1 MKDNTNPERKM
12 KKMTS
17 FLRTR
22 LTLRAAF
29 EDAQEKLEVY
39 TECFEKLLESRE
51 FTQEEMDRATNLMTD
66 AQDETLRAEQTWKSS
81 REFTDWKLFGQQEEA

>member
-1 MKDNTNPERKM
+1 M

-22 LTLRAAF
+22 LSLRAAF
-29 EDAQEKLEVY
+29 EDAQEKLEAS
-39 TECFEKLLESRE
+39 TESFEKLLASRE

-66 AQDETLRAEQTWKSS
+66 AQDEMRKAEQTWKSS

>member
-1 MKDNTNPERKM
+1 MQNNSDPERKM
-12 KKMTS
+12 KKLTS

-39 TECFEKLLESRE
+39 TECFEKLLASRE

-66 AQDETLRAEQTWKSS
+66 AQDEMRKAEQTWKSS